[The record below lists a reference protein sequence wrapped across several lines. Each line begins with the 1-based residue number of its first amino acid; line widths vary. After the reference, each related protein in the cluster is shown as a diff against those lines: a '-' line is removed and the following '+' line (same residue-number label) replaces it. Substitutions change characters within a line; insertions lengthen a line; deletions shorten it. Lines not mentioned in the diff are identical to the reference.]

1 MAGIQLSPNNKKSAA
16 VKELTAA
23 VLPQTLS
30 ARQSQKAVEEW
41 RYSLANAKPAIIGDN
56 GNDKG
61 GNDGGKWESTFAAPI
76 VVVGNPSVIV
86 LIKNAVIAVVI
97 ILSGVITS
105 IVVGVAAFVILISV
119 VIGGLVCIGCG

>member
-1 MAGIQLSPNNKKSAA
+1 MEILLGF
-16 VKELTAA
+16 
-23 VLPQTLS
+23 
-30 ARQSQKAVEEW
+30 
-41 RYSLANAKPAIIGDN
+41 LANANPAIIGDN
-56 GNDKG
+56 GGNDKG

-119 VIGGLVCIGCG
+119 VIGGLVCISVVVDTKVKC